1 MLAPESW
8 PPLPFSSENL
18 SILNPDLTEIRT
30 FPRIKARNLH
40 RTSPQMDNASTI
52 QRIALYARVSSEEQ
66 REGQTID
73 SQIAE
78 LERFAK
84 ERAWVVTDIYRD
96 EGWSGGI
103 IARPNMD
110 RLRDDASKKIF
121 DAVLVN
127 DVDRLARDVAHL
139 GVIKRDLERKGVQLI
154 FRKLPSENSPMR
166 NLMVN
171 ILGSFAE
178 FEKELIADR
187 TRRGRRHKAEV
198 RKQFVGSLPPFGYDY
213 VPKGPRDR
221 EGIFRVNLQEAAVV
235 GQMYKWADEDG
246 LSARKISSRLTEM
259 GIRPRKG
266 GPRWAKSSVL
276 RVLRSEVYAGTWYY
290 NKLESYEPA
299 VQGKNRAYRK
309 SLKSSHRPRSRA
321 DWVPVPLAPELRL
334 VPLDT
339 WKRVQHRLTQN
350 IAFSPRNSKHSYLLR
365 GLVRCAGCNARFVG
379 DPDHRR
385 FAYRCHRRCKKV
397 RSIGEEN
404 LNAAI
409 WSAIEEAVLNPEL
422 IVESMAAFHQR
433 DSSQTQSEEAELANA
448 ERSITQL
455 RAEESRILE
464 AYRRGIISAEQLA
477 DQMQQLKSSR
487 TLLENILRRSSKEVI
502 QPPLSKTSIRES
514 VALFCGQIATRL
526 ASLTM
531 EEKQQLLRLLVD
543 EIVFDGSTA
552 KIRGV
557 IPVGNDPDAIKTLR
571 LGELANTGLRS
582 HGPNL
587 ASSGEI
593 EDMES
598 WSRGPNPASLNEI
611 AGMETGSRSPN
622 PASASDIAD
631 TGSGTHPPNR
641 TIEFLITRA
650 IPH

>member
-1 MLAPESW
+1 M
-8 PPLPFSSENL
+8 EN
-18 SILNPDLTEIRT
+18 T
-30 FPRIKARNLH
+30 
-40 RTSPQMDNASTI
+40 STI

-84 ERAWVVTDIYRD
+84 ERDWVVTDIYRD

-110 RLRDDASKKIF
+110 RLRDDASRKIF

-213 VPKGPRDR
+213 IPKGPRDR
-221 EGIFRVNLQEAAVV
+221 EGIFRLNPQEAVV
-235 GQMYKWADEDG
+235 VRQIYKWADEEG
-246 LSARKISSRLTEM
+246 LSARKISSRLSEM

-266 GPRWAKSSVL
+266 GANWARSSVL
-276 RVLRSEVYAGTWYY
+276 RILRSEVYAGTWYY

-299 VQGKNRAYRK
+299 VQGKKHAYRR

-321 DWVPVPLAPELRL
+321 DWVPVPLAPELKL
-334 VPLDT
+334 VSLDT

-385 FAYRCHRRCKKV
+385 FAYRCYRRCKKV

-404 LNAAI
+404 FNTAI
-409 WSAIEEAVLNPEL
+409 WGAVEEALLNPEL
-422 IVESMAAFHQR
+422 IVESMAALQQR
-433 DSSQTQSEEAELANA
+433 ENAQTQSVEAELANA
-448 ERSITQL
+448 ERSIIQL

-464 AYRRGIISAEQLA
+464 AYRREIISPDQLA
-477 DQMQQLKSSR
+477 DQMQQLKSNR
-487 TLLENILRRSSKEVI
+487 TVIENVLRDSSKDRI

-514 VALFCGQIATRL
+514 VALFCRQVAGRL
-526 ASLTM
+526 ASLTL
-531 EEKQQLLRLLVD
+531 EERQQLLRLLVD
-543 EIVFDGSTA
+543 EILFDGSTA
-552 KIRGV
+552 RIRGV
-557 IPVGNDPDAIKTLR
+557 IPVGNDPDAIKDLR
-571 LGELANTGLRS
+571 LGELANMGSRS
-582 HGPNL
+582 HSPNL

-593 EDMES
+593 ADTES
-598 WSRGPNPASLNEI
+598 WSRRPNLASAREI
-611 AGMETGSRSPN
+611 ADMETG
-622 PASASDIAD
+622 AYD
-631 TGSGTHPPNR
+631 HNR
-641 TIEFLITRA
+641 AIEFLITRA
-650 IPH
+650 IPR